1 MTTTDLRSRAGATG
15 QHVAAPQS
23 APEAGWL
30 DEDQQR
36 LWRAWVHASTL
47 LPDTLSHE
55 LQEKHGLSLPDYEV
69 MVHLSEQ
76 TDHRL
81 RMSELAERTLVSRS
95 RLTHQVDRMERAGWV
110 ERVPC
115 SEDRRGSWA
124 VLTETGYAAI
134 VAAAPTHVDG
144 VRKHLVDL
152 LGPAVFAQLGEAS
165 GAVAEHLVSLR
176 QCPSEF

>member
-1 MTTTDLRSRAGATG
+1 MMTTDLRASAST
-15 QHVAAPQS
+15 APQPVTAPQT

-30 DEDQQR
+30 DDDQQR
-36 LWRAWVHASTL
+36 LWRDWVHASTL
-47 LPDTLSHE
+47 LPDTLSRE

-76 TDHRL
+76 PDHRL

-124 VLTETGYAAI
+124 VLTDSGYAAI

-152 LGPAVFAQLGEAS
+152 LGPAVFAQLGSAS
-165 GAVAEHLVSLR
+165 GLVAEHLASLR
-176 QCPSEF
+176 QCPTEF